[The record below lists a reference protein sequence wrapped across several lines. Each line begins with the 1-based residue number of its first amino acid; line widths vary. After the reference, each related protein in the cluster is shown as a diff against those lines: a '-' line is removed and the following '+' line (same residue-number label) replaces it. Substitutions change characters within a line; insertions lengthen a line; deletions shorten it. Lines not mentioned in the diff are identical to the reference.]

1 MSIEME
7 RARLERLT
15 AQLEGELDL
24 VRRRMKKLGI
34 TRTTSK

>member
-15 AQLEGELDL
+15 AQLEDELDL
-24 VRRRMKKLGI
+24 VRRRMEKLGI
-34 TRTTSK
+34 TGATSE